1 MDGQSTFGEEL
12 GRFAADLRRL
22 RIERGNPSYR
32 ELGSRAVKTGVGGR
46 LPVATLSDA
55 FRGKRLPGLDKLMTL
70 VRVLHS
76 YDEYGRPTAAPPHTS
91 PALDPWRQRW
101 RALAAQQ
108 PPAPVRERGVR
119 HQPGPPPAE
128 AVASGPPHPPP
139 EPSPPLPPS
148 APSSPPAPSAPEAFA
163 RAHVLTSARNN
174 VGVAFSPDGGLL
186 AVMGEDGT
194 VQLWDPVDGRPAGEI
209 RTDASPFTFAFSP
222 AGPRLAVGAE
232 GLQGAVQLWDTEGLA
247 PVGPPMPCGSAI
259 DVVAFTP
266 DGRTLVAATDNEV
279 VHLWD
284 TRTGEPAG
292 EPLVGH
298 IGEVCALVCRPDGT
312 LLAALSGRHSV
323 RLWDLGAGAC
333 VGRPL
338 GIAEGDLY
346 AIAFSAD
353 GALLAT
359 AGQSGAQLWD
369 TATGLVHGPPLHPGH
384 PVSGV
389 AFSADGTLLA
399 TTGADRAVR
408 LWDPATGACAAAPL
422 AAPVQRSELLDRLAF
437 SPDGR
442 TLASSGDGRT
452 VVIYHRVPDP
462 RSLADRALAA
472 AFGER
477 HALALPALSAGTG
490 VPLYNVAF
498 SPDGARV
505 YARTRDRE
513 IMVWDPATRA
523 ELPET
528 RPLPDEGPC
537 GLEFPLERGPAA
549 LWTWDG
555 RDGPPSRPA
564 SPVSLVRR
572 VTFTP
577 DGRRAA
583 WIGSSGRVRLWNAV
597 DGGLTTVHP
606 SPGAEGATTL
616 SYAPD
621 GRMLAVAVHDRVEI
635 CRPDAVGKVGPV
647 LNGHRT
653 PVRAVRFSPDSTL
666 LATADDQGTVRLW
679 HTGGDH
685 PVEGRVVDA
694 HAGPVNDL
702 AFAPDGRLLA
712 SAGAD
717 GTVQVWD
724 ARTGEA
730 ALGLPLT
737 GHTGAVR
744 GVAFAPD
751 GSLLAAAGE
760 DGTLR
765 FWMLPGPHTAAARPR
780 WSGAGPLTP

>member
-1 MDGQSTFGEEL
+1 MDGQIAFGEEL

-32 ELGSRAVKTGVGGR
+32 ELGSRAVKSGAGGR

-76 YDEYGRPTAAPPHTS
+76 YDEYGRPTAVPPHTS
-91 PALDPWRQRW
+91 PVLEPWRQRW
-101 RALAAQQ
+101 RTLAAHQ

-119 HQPGPPPAE
+119 RPLSPPPTEAAACGPPP
-128 AVASGPPHPPP
+128 VASS
-139 EPSPPLPPS
+139 PSPP
-148 APSSPPAPSAPEAFA
+148 SSPETYTRS
-163 RAHVLTSARNN
+163 HVLTSERNN
-174 VGVAFSPDGGLL
+174 IAVAFSPDGSLL

-194 VQLWDPVDGRPAGEI
+194 VELWDPVGGRPVGEI
-209 RTDASPFTFAFSP
+209 RTGASPFTFAFSP

-232 GLQGAVQLWDTEGLA
+232 GLRGAVQLWDTESLA
-247 PVGPPMPCGSAI
+247 PVGAPLPCGSAI

-284 TRTGEPAG
+284 TRTGAPAG
-292 EPLVGH
+292 GSLVGH

-323 RLWDLGAGAC
+323 RLWDLRAGTS

-359 AGQSGAQLWD
+359 AGQNGAQLWD
-369 TATGLVHGPPLHPGH
+369 TTTGLLHGPPLHPGH
-384 PVSGV
+384 TVSGV
-389 AFSADGTLLA
+389 AFSTDGTLLA
-399 TTGADRAVR
+399 TTGADRTVR
-408 LWDPATGACAAAPL
+408 LWDPATGACAAPPL
-422 AAPVQRSELLDRLAF
+422 AAPTRRSEMLDRLAF
-437 SPDGR
+437 SPDGG
-442 TLASSGDGRT
+442 TLAGSGDGRT
-452 VVIYHRVPDP
+452 VVIYQRVPDP
-462 RSLADRALAA
+462 RPLADRALAA
-472 AFGER
+472 ARAEG
-477 HALALPALSAGTG
+477 HALALPAVSSETG
-490 VPLYNVAF
+490 VPLYGVAF

-505 YARTRDRE
+505 YVRTQDRE
-513 IMVWDPATRA
+513 IAVWDPTTRA
-523 ELPET
+523 ELPGT
-528 RPLPDEGPC
+528 LPLPEEGPC
-537 GLEFPLERGPAA
+537 ALEFPLERGPAA
-549 LWTWDG
+549 LWTWGG
-555 RDGPPSRPA
+555 RDGPPSRP
-564 SPVSLVRR
+564 VSLVRR
-572 VTFTP
+572 VAFTP

-583 WIGSSGRVRLWNAV
+583 WIGSSGWVRLWNAV
-597 DGGLTTVHP
+597 DGGLATVHL
-606 SPGAEGATTL
+606 SPAADSARTL
-616 SYAPD
+616 AYAPD
-621 GRMLAVAVHDRVEI
+621 GRMLAVAVHHRVEI
-635 CRPDAVGKVGPV
+635 CYPDAARKAGPL

-653 PVRAVRFSPDSTL
+653 SVRTVAFSPDSAL
-666 LATADDQGTVRLW
+666 LATADDHGTVRLW
-679 HTGGDH
+679 RTGGDH
-685 PVEGRVVDA
+685 PVEGPVVDA

-717 GTVQVWD
+717 GTVQLWE

-730 ALGLPLT
+730 ASCLPLT

-765 FWMLPGPHTAAARPR
+765 FWMLPGPHAAAARPR
-780 WSGAGPLTP
+780 

>member
-1 MDGQSTFGEEL
+1 MDGQIAFGEEL

-32 ELGSRAVKTGVGGR
+32 ELGSRAVRSGAGGR

-76 YDEYGRPTAAPPHTS
+76 YDEYGRPIAVPPHTS
-91 PALDPWRQRW
+91 PALEPWRQRW
-101 RALAAQQ
+101 RALAARQ
-108 PPAPVRERGVR
+108 PPAPVRERAVR
-119 HQPGPPPAE
+119 HPQGPPPAE
-128 AVASGPPHPPP
+128 AVASGPPPAP
-139 EPSPPLPPS
+139 PSPPV
-148 APSSPPAPSAPEAFA
+148 ASSPETYTRS
-163 RAHVLTSARNN
+163 HVLTGERNN
-174 VGVAFSPDGGLL
+174 IGVAFSPDGGLL

-194 VQLWDPVDGRPAGEI
+194 VRLWDPVAGRPVGEI

-222 AGPRLAVGAE
+222 VGPRLAVGAE
-232 GLQGAVQLWDTEGLA
+232 GLRGAVQLWDTERLT
-247 PVGPPMPCGSAI
+247 PVGPPLPCGSAI
-259 DVVAFTP
+259 DAVVFTP
-266 DGRTLVAATDNEV
+266 DGHTLVAATDNEV

-292 EPLVGH
+292 GPLVGH

-312 LLAALSGRHSV
+312 PLAALSGRHSV
-323 RLWDLGAGAC
+323 RLWDLGAGAS

-353 GALLAT
+353 GTLLAT
-359 AGQSGAQLWD
+359 AGQNGAQLWD
-369 TATGLVHGPPLHPGH
+369 TATGLVHGPPLHAGH
-384 PVSGV
+384 MVSGV

-399 TTGADRAVR
+399 TTGADRTVR
-408 LWDPATGACAAAPL
+408 LWNPATGACAAPPL
-422 AAPVQRSELLDRLAF
+422 AAPTPRSELLDRLAF

-442 TLASSGDGRT
+442 TLASAGDGRT
-452 VVIYHRVPDP
+452 VMVYHRMPDP
-462 RSLADRALAA
+462 RPLADRALAA

-477 HALALPALSAGTG
+477 HAVALPALSSGTG
-490 VPLYNVAF
+490 VPLYGVEF
-498 SPDGARV
+498 SPDGERV
-505 YARTRDRE
+505 YVRTRDRE
-513 IMVWDPATRA
+513 IVVWDPTARA

-528 RPLPDEGPC
+528 QPLPEEGPC

-555 RDGPPSRPA
+555 RDGPPSRP
-564 SPVSLVRR
+564 VSLVRR

-583 WIGSSGRVRLWNAV
+583 WIGSSGWVRLWNAV

-606 SPGAEGATTL
+606 SPGADSATTL
-616 SYAPD
+616 AYAPD
-621 GRMLAVAVHDRVEI
+621 GRMLAVAVHHRVEI
-635 CRPDAVGKVGPV
+635 CRPDAARKVGPL

-653 PVRAVRFSPDSTL
+653 SVRAVAFSPDSAL
-666 LATADDQGTVRLW
+666 LATADDRGTVRLW
-679 HTGGDH
+679 HTSGDH
-685 PVEGRVVDA
+685 PVEGPVVDA
-694 HAGPVNDL
+694 HAGRVNDL

-717 GTVQVWD
+717 GTVRLWD
-724 ARTGEA
+724 AHAGGA
-730 ALGLPLT
+730 ASCPPLT

-765 FWMLPGPHTAAARPR
+765 LWMLPGPHAAAARPR
-780 WSGAGPLTP
+780 